1 MMCLFI
7 LQRLT
12 GRVGAGAEVEVEVEL
27 LTRMLSD
34 KIRGYMDTWIRT
46 SP

>member
-1 MMCLFI
+1 MMCWFI

-12 GRVGAGAEVEVEVEL
+12 GRDGAEVEVEVES

-34 KIRGYMDTWIRT
+34 KIRTYFTLT
-46 SP
+46 